1 MGLKDFLEKLVRKKE
16 KKNSE
21 PVENP
26 NPNP

>member
-1 MGLKDFLEKLVRKKE
+1 MGLKDLILEKLGKKRE

-26 NPNP
+26 NP